1 MAKLLTWE
9 EFYNLH
15 KDKKPLGEIMRD
27 YDYYLLQNDTY
38 NPLQN
43 LTYDFLLNFYLQTLK
58 NGGGDEVIETPTQP
72 LEGFLLQENGDYLLQ
87 ENGDRFYL

>member
-1 MAKLLTWE
+1 MAKLLTWK

-58 NGGGDEVIETPTQP
+58 NGGGEIETPTQP
-72 LEGFLLQENGDYLLQ
+72 FEGFLLQENGDYLLQ
-87 ENGDRFYL
+87 ENGDRIYL

>member
-1 MAKLLTWE
+1 
-9 EFYNLH
+9 
-15 KDKKPLGEIMRD
+15 MRD

-58 NGGGDEVIETPTQP
+58 NGGGEIETPTQP
-72 LEGFLLQENGDYLLQ
+72 FEGFLLQENGDYLLQ
-87 ENGDRFYL
+87 ENGDRIYL

>member
-1 MAKLLTWE
+1 MAKLLTWK

-15 KDKKPLGEIMRD
+15 KDKKPLGDIMRD
-27 YDYYLLQNDTY
+27 YDLYLFQNDTY

-58 NGGGDEVIETPTQP
+58 NDGGEIETPTQP

-87 ENGDRFYL
+87 ENGDSIYL

>member
-1 MAKLLTWE
+1 MAKLLSWG

-15 KDKKPLGEIMRD
+15 KDKKSLSDIMRD
-27 YDYYLLQNDTY
+27 YEVYLLQNDLY
-38 NPLQN
+38 NPLEN

-58 NGGGDEVIETPTQP
+58 NGGEEISTEP

-87 ENGDRFYL
+87 ENGDRIFV

>member
-15 KDKKPLGEIMRD
+15 KDAKSLKEIMRD
-27 YDYYLLQNDTY
+27 YDYYLLHNDTY

-58 NGGGDEVIETPTQP
+58 NGGGEIEISTQP

>member
-1 MAKLLTWE
+1 MAKVLTWE

-15 KDKKPLGEIMRD
+15 KGKKSLGEIIRD
-27 YDYYLLQNDTY
+27 YDYYLLQYDVY

-58 NGGGDEVIETPTQP
+58 NGGGDIEELPTQA

-87 ENGDRFYL
+87 ENGDKFYL